1 MMNRFGRT
9 VLALGLV
16 GAALAGCGAA
26 TAAERTAFYAG
37 SEYYSWREYDAA
49 GARILEES
57 GPRYFMG
64 ISDTKEMAPQWEMA
78 FDMRVYGAHV
88 NYDGKTNSTPP
99 QPLTTHTDYH
109 GLNAELTVIGFL
121 NGEFAPHRWGILGAL
136 GVDAWQRDINSKL
149 TVAGYTETYHIGYGR
164 LGLAYVSDNSWR
176 LEGGIKYPFST
187 DESVGLSVVGYD
199 NAQLAPT
206 PAASTFISAQ
216 FQLDWRWRIIG
227 YYDSF
232 RFDKSPVKTL
242 TSGGIPAGTVWQ
254 PKIEQDRYGLGF
266 SYRF

>member
-1 MMNRFGRT
+1 MNRVGRT

-16 GAALAGCGAA
+16 GAALARCGAA

-149 TVAGYTETYHIGYGR
+149 TVAGYTETYHIG
-164 LGLAYVSDNSWR
+164 
-176 LEGGIKYPFST
+176 
-187 DESVGLSVVGYD
+187 
-199 NAQLAPT
+199 
-206 PAASTFISAQ
+206 
-216 FQLDWRWRIIG
+216 
-227 YYDSF
+227 
-232 RFDKSPVKTL
+232 
-242 TSGGIPAGTVWQ
+242 
-254 PKIEQDRYGLGF
+254 
-266 SYRF
+266 